1 MAVSQ
6 PKKTLSKDEVIEIL
20 RANARLF
27 KDEPEFVTYI
37 VDLAIY
43 LLEHCLEREG
53 GNAKSPAPPFIA
65 TQKDL
70 KEIMGVFERFASAK
84 KDTKR
89 ACPMCGAPVEGRRKC
104 PNCDAMT
111 F

>member
-27 KDEPEFVTYI
+27 KDEPEFITYI

-43 LLEHCLEREG
+43 LLEHCLERE
-53 GNAKSPAPPFIA
+53 ARDEKSPASAFIA

-70 KEIMGVFERFASAK
+70 KEIMGVFERFVASK
-84 KDTKR
+84 KETKR
-89 ACPMCGAPVEGRRKC
+89 ACPMCGAPVEGKRKC